1 MVPTIP
7 SIIQGNVRGLG
18 SYDRHKILTLARLAV
33 DHNSIAI
40 ALTESHLSS
49 EIEDSE
55 INIEGWSL
63 FRGDRSNRNCGG
75 SIIYIKER
83 LPVSNKLSFSND
95 YCDISALYLSD
106 RNVAIVS
113 LYRPP
118 QCPTQK
124 FLEALVFVD
133 KWLKV
138 LEASYESPNI
148 YITVDFNLKFLEDW
162 NLEIIQSYIDLVV
175 NRVSENLSVADDKI
189 QAQNLIAFTEKWNL
203 TQCVKEPTR
212 ESNILDLIFVNSDD
226 MITNIEYIV
235 NSRFSDHSL
244 LVSRV
249 KMDNINE
256 RDVEKKSF
264 CDSDIPLYNLHD
276 NCEDR
281 WVKANDWLSNCELND
296 IELSDFNTVIENMI
310 KANFVEKKRDNLKND
325 GKEFRSKE
333 LFSKRK

>member
-33 DHNSIAI
+33 DYNSVAI

-75 SIIYIKER
+75 SIIYIKEG

-148 YITVDFNLKFLEDW
+148 YITGDFNLKFL
-162 NLEIIQSYIDLVV
+162 
-175 NRVSENLSVADDKI
+175 
-189 QAQNLIAFTEKWNL
+189 
-203 TQCVKEPTR
+203 
-212 ESNILDLIFVNSDD
+212 
-226 MITNIEYIV
+226 
-235 NSRFSDHSL
+235 
-244 LVSRV
+244 
-249 KMDNINE
+249 
-256 RDVEKKSF
+256 
-264 CDSDIPLYNLHD
+264 
-276 NCEDR
+276 
-281 WVKANDWLSNCELND
+281 
-296 IELSDFNTVIENMI
+296 
-310 KANFVEKKRDNLKND
+310 
-325 GKEFRSKE
+325 
-333 LFSKRK
+333 